1 MPTTPTKT
9 TYGLATR
16 QRVLDAFREGRDWKL
31 VAEHNG
37 ISASTARRIVA
48 AGTPDTKPR
57 GGLRPSRVRCTP
69 EIEAAL
75 QEYLE
80 DNCLYTL
87 EQMKDMVWMDFQ
99 VDLSTTTISN
109 RLLKLM
115 YTVKQVRVV
124 PSTCNNEVNKAKRK
138 AFADQLVQHQEDGD
152 LVVYYDETNFNIY
165 CKRSQ
170 GRALKG
176 ERATVVLPP
185 SKGANLQLQCA
196 VSMEHAIVCYEL
208 QHGSIKMA
216 TNAAFVDSIYQHV
229 KASSKY
235 QDDFAGK
242 KIVVVLDNAPA
253 HCQTEDRIT
262 KHDDLILLR
271 LGPYSP
277 MCNPIEACFSVLKS
291 RIKSFLAL
299 GRDDM
304 LDIGTFGTLTERRMT
319 LLENAAKHAITCIT
333 PRLVARMTVHCQRA
347 VEAAR
352 RGDDMEYGT

>member
-1 MPTTPTKT
+1 QEQDRTKF
-9 TYGLATR
+9 GQSDRISLALPLCI
-16 QRVLDAFREGRDWKL
+16 VLCDGP
-31 VAEHNG
+31 V
-37 ISASTARRIVA
+37 T
-48 AGTPDTKPR
+48 
-57 GGLRPSRVRCTP
+57 
-69 EIEAAL
+69 
-75 QEYLE
+75 
-80 DNCLYTL
+80 

-109 RLLKLM
+109 RLLKLL
-115 YTVKQVRVV
+115 YTVKQ
-124 PSTCNNEVNKAKRK
+124 
-138 AFADQLVQHQEDGD
+138 AFADQLVQHQENGD
-152 LVVYYDETNFNIY
+152 LVVYYDETNFNLY

-176 ERATVVLPP
+176 NRATAVLPP
-185 SKGANLQLQCA
+185 SK
-196 VSMEHAIVCYEL
+196 
-208 QHGSIKMA
+208 
-216 TNAAFVDSIYQHV
+216 
-229 KASSKY
+229 ASSEY
-235 QDDFAGK
+235 QGDFAGK
-242 KIVVVLDNAPA
+242 KIVVVLDNSPA
-253 HCQTEDRIT
+253 HCQIEDRIT

-304 LDIGTFGTLTERRMT
+304 LDIGTFRTLTERRMT

-352 RGDDMEYGT
+352 R